1 MAAEIKRRDEI
12 DDQFKWC
19 LEDMYESE
27 ALWDQEYDKLM
38 DLAKQVKQFEG
49 KLGASAKQLLN
60 FFKTVDEMDYY
71 LGRLVVYSN
80 ERFHQD
86 TTVTKYQAM
95 AAKAENAEVAFSGA
109 VSFSSPEILQIP
121 RETIEGFFQEEPGL
135 EQYRR
140 AIDEEFR
147 LKDHVLSP
155 SEEELLA
162 NATEVKS
169 APSNIFEMFNNADI
183 KFPSIRDV
191 EGNRLPITHGTFI
204 QLLENSDRTVRKGAY
219 ESLYGTF
226 KQWGNTVASTF
237 TGHLRGEKFFAKARK
252 YHSTRAWHMSN
263 GNISESVYDNLIETV
278 HKHLPKMHEY
288 VSVRKQILDVEELH
302 TYDLYVPI
310 VEDVDKKYTFDEAKA
325 MVLEAVRPMGEKYV
339 NIMKEGFEN
348 RWIDVYENT
357 NKRSGAYSWSAYGTH
372 PYVLLNFSGTLD
384 SVFTLAHEMGHA
396 IHSYY
401 SNKNQP
407 ITYSGYLSFVAEVAS
422 TCNENL
428 LMQHLLKVT
437 TDSKERKYLINH
449 YLEGFRGTVYR
460 QCMFAEFEKIV
471 HEKIWN
477 GDALTLENLN
487 EIYGNLVATYY
498 GADLTVDDEIT
509 HEWMRIPHFYT
520 SFYVYQYATGYSAAT
535 AFAKL
540 ILDGGE
546 AAAQRYITNFL
557 SGGSSKDPIDLL
569 ASAGVDLSTPKPVDE
584 ALEVFGDYLEL
595 FKKEMNV

>member
-1 MAAEIKRRDEI
+1 MAVEIKKREEI
-12 DDQFKWC
+12 DKQFKWC
-19 LEDMYESE
+19 LEDLYESE
-27 ALWDQEYDKLM
+27 TLWEQEYDKLM
-38 DLAKQVKQFEG
+38 DLAKQIKQFEG
-49 KLGASAKQLLN
+49 TLGTNAKQLLGYYKM
-60 FFKTVDEMDYY
+60 FDEMDYY
-71 LGRLVVYSN
+71 LGRLIVYSN

-86 TTVTKYQAM
+86 TTVAKYQAM
-95 AAKAENAEVAFSGA
+95 VAKAENASVAFSGA
-109 VSFSSPEILQIP
+109 VSFASPEILQIP
-121 RETIEGFFQEEPGL
+121 RETIDGFLKEEPEL
-135 EQYRR
+135 EHYRR
-140 AIDEEFR
+140 VIDEEFR
-147 LKDHVLSP
+147 MKAHTLSP

-162 NATEVKS
+162 NAREIKS

-204 QLLENSDRTVRKGAY
+204 QHLENPDRSVRKGAY

-226 KQWGNTVASTF
+226 KQWGNTVATTF

-252 YHSTRAWHMSN
+252 YHSARAMHMDA
-263 GNISESVYDNLIETV
+263 GNIPESVYDNLIETV
-278 HKHLPKMHEY
+278 HKHLPTMYEY
-288 VSVRKQILDVEELH
+288 VSLRKKILDVEELH

-310 VEDVDKKYTFDEAKA
+310 VDDVDKKYTFEEAKA
-325 MVLEAVRPMGEKYV
+325 MVLEAVRPMGEEYV

-348 RWIDVYENT
+348 RWIDVYENA

-401 SNKNQP
+401 SSKNQS
-407 ITYSGYLSFVAEVAS
+407 ITYSGYLTFVAEVAS

-477 GDALTLENLN
+477 GEALTLENLN
-487 EIYGNLVATYY
+487 EIYGELVATYY
-498 GADLTVDDEIT
+498 GPDLTVDDEIT

-540 ILDGGE
+540 ILEGGE

-584 ALEVFGDYLEL
+584 ALKVFGDYLEM
-595 FKKEMNV
+595 FKKEMND